1 MGDMTTGSS
10 RKPRTDA
17 LHNRRR
23 VLDSAR
29 TIFAERGM
37 EASMT
42 AIARRAGVGVA
53 TLYRHFPTKSE
64 LLAEVSCGQVTEC
77 VSVIDDALADPDPWR
92 GFTTVIEKICVMQA
106 TDRGLSAIFLEVL
119 PDPALFE
126 AERIR
131 AENGFAELARRAKEA
146 GRLRPDFV
154 RDDLTLVMMANRGIT
169 AATEAGT
176 MAACRRL
183 STYLIQAFEARP
195 GRSPLPPV
203 PRLGPHPDLPTGH

>member
-1 MGDMTTGSS
+1 MTTGSS

-23 VLDSAR
+23 VLDSAH
-29 TIFAERGM
+29 TIFAEQGM

-64 LLAEVSCGQVTEC
+64 LLAEISRDQVAEC
-77 VSVIDDALADPDPWR
+77 VAVIDDALADPDPWR
-92 GFTTVIEKICVMQA
+92 GFTTVIEKTCVMQA

-131 AENGFAELARRAKEA
+131 AENGFAELARRAKDA

-169 AATEAGT
+169 TATEAQA
-176 MAACRRL
+176 MAASRRL
-183 STYLIQAFEARP
+183 STYLIQAFEARS
-195 GRSPLPPV
+195 GQAPLPPV
-203 PRLGPHPDLPTGH
+203 PRLGPHPDLPTGR